1 MYWLEVGIRMIFF
14 KTKDQIG
21 AEMLDSNNTITDN
34 GAEVKTQDGA
44 EVLSG
49 ILVAKLQLYDLW
61 RFSIHMLSDC
71 TVLISISKM
80 IILYFELVYL
90 RQVNWW

>member
-1 MYWLEVGIRMIFF
+1 
-14 KTKDQIG
+14 
-21 AEMLDSNNTITDN
+21 MLDSNNTITDN
-34 GAEVKTQDGA
+34 GAEVKTQGGA

-90 RQVNWW
+90 RQVN